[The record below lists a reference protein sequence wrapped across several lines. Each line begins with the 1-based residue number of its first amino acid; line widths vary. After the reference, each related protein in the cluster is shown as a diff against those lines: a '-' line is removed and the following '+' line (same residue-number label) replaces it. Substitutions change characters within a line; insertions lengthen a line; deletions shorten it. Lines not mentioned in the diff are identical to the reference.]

1 MKKVDET
8 RIDDLLSQLTL
19 EEKISMI
26 HGEGIFQTA
35 TVARLGIP
43 ALKMSDGPMGIRKEF
58 ALDSWI
64 NIGSTDDQ
72 VSYLPSNSAL
82 ASTWSR
88 EQAYKTGRVLGAEA
102 RGRGKDVILAPGI
115 NIKRSPICG
124 RNFEY
129 MSEDPRLIE
138 EMVAPLIQ
146 GIQEND
152 VAACVKHFAANNQE
166 TDRLEVD
173 TYLDERSLREIY
185 FPGFK
190 AAIDKGE
197 SHTIMGAYNRLF
209 GEHCSHSKYLLTTIL
224 RDEWAYDGAV
234 ISDWGGVHDTKEAVE
249 SGLDIEMSVEGDFDN
264 YYMANSLL
272 EAIKSGKIKEE
283 YIDMKIR
290 NILRT
295 MLRLNMLG
303 DDRKNRATGTYNSPE
318 HQKAI
323 LECAEESIVLLKNDD
338 KRLPIQKDKIK
349 TLAVIGQN
357 AERVHAGGGGSA
369 EIKALYE
376 ISPLLGLKMQLGGEV
391 EVKYAKG
398 YYTSSKIEKDINWQ
412 QDSLNKEEIIKDE
425 ESRQQGLQKYD
436 KVIQCRQKELLQEAV
451 SLAQKVDEVIIIAG
465 LDHEYDCEGK
475 DRDDMKLPYGQD
487 RLIKEV
493 LAVNPNAVVVI
504 MAGSPVEMAAWSDDA
519 KAIVWSYYAGMEGGR
534 ALAKVL
540 LGQVNPSGKLAE
552 TFPKKFMDSPAHS
565 LGEFGTYGKV
575 TYNEGVYVGY
585 RYYDSYNIE
594 TEFPFGHGLSYT
606 SFEYSN
612 LEISLDES
620 SVEADVNVR
629 VKASIKN
636 TGAWAGAEVVQVY
649 VAHKDDYIPRPIHE
663 LKGFDKIYL
672 EPNEEKIIDI
682 CLNKD
687 SFGFYDE
694 DGHGFLVV
702 AGEYEIQLGSSSR
715 DIRLA
720 GNVKLSKKYRY

>member
-35 TVARLGIP
+35 AVERLGIP
-43 ALKMSDGPMGIRKEF
+43 ALKMSDGPMGVRKEF
-58 ALDSWI
+58 ALDQWI
-64 NIGSTDDQ
+64 NVSSTDDQ

-88 EQAYKTGRVLGAEA
+88 EQAYKTGKVLGAEA

-138 EMVAPLIQ
+138 ELVAPLIK

-166 TDRLEVD
+166 TDRLAVD
-173 TYLDERSLREIY
+173 TYLDKRSLREIY

-190 AAIDKGE
+190 AAIDKGG
-197 SHTIMGAYNRLF
+197 SYTIMGAYNRLF
-209 GEHCSHSKYLLTTIL
+209 GEHSSQSEYLLTSIL
-224 RDEWAYDGAV
+224 RDEWGYDGAV
-234 ISDWGGVHDTKEAVE
+234 ISDWGGVHDTREAGQ
-249 SGLDIEMSVEGDFDN
+249 SGLDIEMSVDGDFDN
-264 YYMANSLL
+264 YYMADPLL
-272 EAIKSGKIKEE
+272 EAVRSSKIKEE
-283 YIDMKIR
+283 YIDKKIR

-303 DDRKNRATGTYNSPE
+303 DDRRDRATGTYNSPE
-318 HQKAI
+318 HQRAI
-323 LECAEESIVLLKNDD
+323 LECAEESIILLKNQDN
-338 KRLPIQKDKIK
+338 RLPIQKDKIK

-357 AERVHAGGGGSA
+357 AERVHASGGGSA

-398 YYTSSKIEKDINWQ
+398 YYVPTKIEKELNWQ
-412 QDSLNKEEIIKDE
+412 QDSLK
-425 ESRQQGLQKYD
+425 
-436 KVIQCRQKELLQEAV
+436 LLQEAV
-451 SLAQKVDEVIIIAG
+451 LLAKETDEVIIIAG

-475 DRDDMKLPYGQD
+475 DREDMKLPYGQD

-504 MAGSPVEMAAWSDDA
+504 VAGSPVEMGAWSDDA

-552 TFPKKFMDSPAHS
+552 TFPKKLMDSPAHS
-565 LGEFGTYGKV
+565 IGEFGKYGKV
-575 TYNEGVYVGY
+575 TYKEGVYVGY
-585 RYYDSYNIE
+585 RYFDSYNVE
-594 TEFPFGHGLSYT
+594 PEFPFGHGLSYT

-612 LEISLDES
+612 LEIELDES
-620 SVEADVNVR
+620 SVEDDVNVR
-629 VKASIKN
+629 VRATIRN
-636 TGAWAGAEVVQVY
+636 TGALAGAEVVQVY
-649 VAHKDDYIPRPIHE
+649 VASKEASIPRPIHE
-663 LKGFDKIYL
+663 LKGFDKLYL
-672 EPNEEKIIDI
+672 EPNEEKIVEI
-682 CLNKD
+682 CLHKD

-694 DGHGFLVV
+694 DGCSFLVEP
-702 AGEYEIQLGSSSR
+702 GEYEIQVGSSSR
-715 DIRLA
+715 DIRLT
-720 GNVKLSKKYRY
+720 GNIKLNKKYRYQ